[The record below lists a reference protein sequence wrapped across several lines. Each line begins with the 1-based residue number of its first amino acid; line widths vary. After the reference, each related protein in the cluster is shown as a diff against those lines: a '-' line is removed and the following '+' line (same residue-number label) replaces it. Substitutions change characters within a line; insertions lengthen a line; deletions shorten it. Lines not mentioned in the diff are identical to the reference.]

1 MSEPN
6 FPTSTIFC
14 HDNLQV
20 LRGMNSEC
28 INLIYLDPPFNTKRE
43 FMAPIGSSAE
53 GAGFK
58 DVFGKEDIKDIR
70 VEEIEYDY
78 PQVAVFLRGIKMLGN
93 EYNYC
98 YLTFM
103 AARLVECHRILKDT
117 GSLYLHCDPTM
128 SHYLKVLL
136 DQIFGEKQFRNE
148 IVWYKGF
155 RGTPRKSRWQQEHD
169 ILLFY
174 SKSLDNHC
182 WNQLFSDYKPRSISR
197 YNKIDEKGRKYALIK
212 RKRTDGT
219 IYYGKTYPN
228 GKRVGDVV
236 EIATLSATTKE
247 RCGYPTQKPLALLE
261 RIINASSNEGDL
273 VLDPFCGCATA
284 CVAAEKNHRKWV
296 GIDVSQ
302 KAFDLVRMRLER
314 EVPDD
319 LIRAKPDFTTEPPT
333 REPDDLIKH
342 SKKHV
347 YVISTPHFKDEFK
360 VGVAENV
367 ERRLNSYQT
376 GDPDRSYKIEYQTD
390 PVRYYT
396 QLESH
401 IHRIFENRHEWVRGE
416 LPEIV
421 KAIND
426 FQPPPYLS
434 EED

>member
-14 HDNLQV
+14 HNNLQV

-28 INLIYLDPPFNTKRE
+28 VDLIYLDPPFNTKRE
-43 FMAPIGSSAE
+43 FTAPIGSSAE

-58 DVFGKEDIKDIR
+58 DVFGKEDVKDIR

-148 IVWYKGF
+148 IVWCYSGPANAKNCF
-155 RGTPRKSRWQQEHD
+155 PAKHDVILFFSKSRYG
-169 ILLFY
+169 IF
-174 SKSLDNHC
+174 N
-182 WNQLFSDYKPRSISR
+182 R
-197 YNKIDEKGRKYALIK
+197 DEIRVPHK
-212 RKRTDGT
+212 RQK
-219 IYYGKTYPN
+219 
-228 GKRVGDVV
+228 
-236 EIATLSATTKE
+236 LSAGIGMAAGSRTLQEVREKEAEQLLKGTLCRDWWGDIGSGSHMPRKE

-261 RIINASSNEGDL
+261 RIIKASSNEGDL

-284 CVAAEKNHRKWV
+284 CVAAEKELRKWV

-314 EVPDD
+314 EVPND
-319 LIRAKPDFTTEPPT
+319 LIRAKPDFTTEPPI

-421 KAIND
+421 KAISD
-426 FQPPPYLS
+426 FKPPPYLS